1 MYRRV
6 LCTFVSTGENRYIL
20 FRVLTDNVIFF
31 QLCELISP
39 VPRCVWVVHKDGVYV
54 INQLERETT
63 WEHSD
68 HCSAMNSFRSVLKKD
83 DIKQNPVAQAAVRSN
98 PHLRAPRLR
107 NLLNELVPG
116 QLPSE
121 RSIRRALYEMRQHTS
136 VMVPSKNPDYDYQFI
151 PGACKKFQQ
160 ENPGSIAV
168 CDTNTSVM
176 EEYFN
181 ILDNDGS
188 DFISQTK
195 LMNAFLGKNGYSESD
210 LKKIILDMNLDT
222 PESPISKNSFLT
234 HFAGKFRRFAVI
246 FRPQVIR
253 VIR

>member
-1 MYRRV
+1 MQQ
-6 LCTFVSTGENRYIL
+6 S
-20 FRVLTDNVIFF
+20 
-31 QLCELISP
+31 
-39 VPRCVWVVHKDGVYV
+39 
-54 INQLERETT
+54 
-63 WEHSD
+63 
-68 HCSAMNSFRSVLKKD
+68 
-83 DIKQNPVAQAAVRSN
+83 
-98 PHLRAPRLR
+98 
-107 NLLNELVPG
+107 
-116 QLPSE
+116 
-121 RSIRRALYEMRQHTS
+121 TS

-151 PGACKKFQQ
+151 PGACKKFEQ